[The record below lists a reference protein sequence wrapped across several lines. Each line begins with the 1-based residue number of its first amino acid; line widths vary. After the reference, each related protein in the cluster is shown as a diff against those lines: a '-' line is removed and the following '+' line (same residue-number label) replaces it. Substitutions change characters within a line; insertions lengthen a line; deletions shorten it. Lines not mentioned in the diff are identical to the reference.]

1 MREILFRGQ
10 TRRYGEKFKLGGEP
24 MESNWV
30 YGGIFPNNFGGD
42 FAIIY
47 QQKPNIEKFTV
58 YSDTV
63 GQYTGLTD
71 KNGVKIF
78 EGDILKCND
87 NPKDLVK
94 AVFGEFVVIDLETER
109 KIDTVIGWH
118 YEVIPT
124 DELSKTEPFCFA
136 MPLTAHYVEHC
147 SMEVIGNI
155 HDNPELLK
163 EVE

>member
-1 MREILFRGQ
+1 MQEREMLFRGK
-10 TRRYGEKFKLGGEP
+10 RKDNGE
-24 MESNWV
+24 WV
-30 YGGIFPNNFGGD
+30 YGYYVHIPCGRYSRDEHLIQTIKENGTIGLLHE
-42 FAIIY
+42 II
-47 QQKPNIEKFTV
+47 PETL
-58 YSDTV
+58 
-63 GQYTGLTD
+63 GRYTGLTD
-71 KNGVKIF
+71 KNNKKIF

-136 MPLTAHYVEHC
+136 MPLTTRYIECC
-147 SMEVIGNI
+147 SMVVIGNI
-155 HDNPELLK
+155 HDNQEILK
-163 EVE
+163 EKEQ